1 MDVKVCRYSLSLALL
16 LGVVFAALLSNSAY
30 ANIVINGTRVIYNA
44 EENEATIRLSNV
56 SSTPSLVQV
65 WLDSGDTKST
75 PETGKSPFIAT
86 PPIFR
91 VEANK
96 AQTVR
101 IIYTHDP
108 LPQDKE
114 SVFWVNILDVPPMPV
129 TKEADDANYMQIA
142 IRSRI
147 KLFYRPKN
155 LPGSAVDAANQIHWE
170 LVQNQDSVVLHVT
183 NDSAFSVS
191 LDAATIAVGDKSY
204 TVTTEMLL
212 PGANK
217 NFSVKELKTIPTEA
231 MQLNYSNVNDFGS
244 VVQHSI
250 NLPR

>member
-1 MDVKVCRYSLSLALL
+1 MGTLFGRLFLFAT
-16 LGVVFAALLSNSAY
+16 GVVTVLIAMNAN

-65 WLDSGDTKST
+65 WLDSGDMKST

-129 TKEADDANYMQIA
+129 TKDAEDANYMQLA

-147 KLFYRPKN
+147 KLFYRPQN
-155 LPGSAVDAANQIHWE
+155 LPGSAVDAANNLRWE
-170 LVQNQDSVVLHVT
+170 LVQSTDGVSLHAT
-183 NDSAFSVS
+183 NDSPFSVS
-191 LDAATIAVGDKSY
+191 LDAATITIGDQTY
-204 TVTTEMLL
+204 TVATEMLL
-212 PGANK
+212 PTTNK
-217 NFSVKELKTIPTEA
+217 NFAIKELKKIPAEP
-231 MQLNYSNVNDFGS
+231 MLLNYSNVNDFGS
-244 VVQHSI
+244 VVQHTI

>member
-1 MDVKVCRYSLSLALL
+1 MRRLIKLLFLSVAS
-16 LGVVFAALLSNSAY
+16 FIAINAQ
-30 ANIVINGTRVIYNA
+30 ANIVINGTRVVYNA

-56 SSTPSLVQV
+56 SSTPSLVEV
-65 WLDSGDTKST
+65 WLDSGDMKST

-91 VEANK
+91 VEPNK

-129 TKEADDANYMQIA
+129 TKDAEDANYMQLA

-155 LPGSAVDAANQIHWE
+155 LPGSAVEAASGVHWQ
-170 LVQNQDSVVLHVT
+170 LVQKEDSVILRGT
-183 NDSAFSVS
+183 NDAAFSVS
-191 LDAATIAVGDKSY
+191 MDSAKLTVGDKNYSA
-204 TVTTEMLL
+204 VTEMIPATTSKEFLI
-212 PGANK
+212 
-217 NFSVKELKTIPTEA
+217 KELKKIPSEPI
-231 MQLNYSNVNDFGS
+231 QLNYITVNDFGS
-244 VVQHSI
+244 AIQHNI
-250 NLPR
+250 NLPH

>member
-1 MDVKVCRYSLSLALL
+1 MGKIIKSFLLFVALC
-16 LGVVFAALLSNSAY
+16 FAANSQ

-56 SSTPSLVQV
+56 SSTPSLVEV
-65 WLDSGDTKST
+65 WLDSGDMKST

-91 VEANK
+91 VEPNK

-129 TKEADDANYMQIA
+129 TKDAEDANYMQLA

-155 LPGSAVDAANQIHWE
+155 LPGSAVEAASGVHWQ
-170 LVQNQDSVVLHVT
+170 LVQKEDSVVLRAT
-183 NDSAFSVS
+183 NDAVFSVS
-191 LDAATIAVGDKSY
+191 TDSATLSIGEKNYAAV
-204 TVTTEMLL
+204 TEMIPAAASKEFL
-212 PGANK
+212 
-217 NFSVKELKTIPTEA
+217 VKEFKKIPSEPI
-231 MQLNYSNVNDFGS
+231 QLNYTTVNDFGS
-244 VVQHSI
+244 AIQHTT
-250 NLPR
+250 NLPH